1 MGIYLRIEL
10 VYQLALNSKTLY
22 IIKDSFSKS
31 ESWTNKNEK
40 ESISKQEM

>member
-31 ESWTNKNEK
+31 ESWTL
-40 ESISKQEM
+40 